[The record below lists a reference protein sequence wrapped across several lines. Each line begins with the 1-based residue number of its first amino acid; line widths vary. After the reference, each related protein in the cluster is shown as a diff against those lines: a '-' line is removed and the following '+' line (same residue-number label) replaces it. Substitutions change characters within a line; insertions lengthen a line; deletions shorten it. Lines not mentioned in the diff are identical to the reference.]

1 MRSLWRRRTALLV
14 FALFLA
20 VAPMPVAAAKP
31 VTTAPRERAEQIVAA
46 LAQAGDPAQAFQQ
59 LAPEDR
65 RLVFDYLA
73 VARVISAESS
83 SSAPSDAAMPLAAG
97 CWQRDVLLRAVN
109 VFNVTLWE
117 YRVYLYW
124 CGNGSSVTYYSTW
137 SQATVRQLFW
147 QYLGDIAQNTIGG
160 VGYNLVRHFRQGHFA
175 LCVTAQYGCIGH
187 VYPWADQTGYADGR
201 YQSSYGG
208 Y

>member
-1 MRSLWRRRTALLV
+1 M
-14 FALFLA
+14 
-20 VAPMPVAAAKP
+20 
-31 VTTAPRERAEQIVAA
+31 AA
-46 LAQAGDPAQAFQQ
+46 LAQAGAPAAAFQQ

-124 CGNGSSVTYYSTW
+124 YGNGSSVTYYSTW

-147 QYLGDIAQNTIGG
+147 QYFGDIAQNRIGG